1 MTMNLKKR
9 EIKRMRRRRTGLAL
23 IALCLLWLPAAAHE
37 GVYEQIAQLTRR
49 IRRDPQ
55 EPALY
60 LKRGELFRLLKQ
72 WDSALADYDR
82 AATLAPTS
90 VEVEFFRGRM
100 WAEADQPR
108 RARAALDRFLRAKPA
123 DVEGRLTRARLFARQ
138 HLTAAA
144 VADYSQ
150 VIDSS
155 PTPKPDHFIERA
167 RVQTAARE
175 FAAALRGLDEGL
187 AKLGPIVTL
196 QVEAIEIELKN
207 RNPDGALARLDA
219 AAAASPRQEH
229 WLARRGEILLR
240 AGRKAEAKTAF
251 TAALAAI
258 EALPLH
264 LRQVKATITLEKK
277 VRAALS

>member
-1 MTMNLKKR
+1 
-9 EIKRMRRRRTGLAL
+9 MRGRQIGLTL
-23 IALCLLWLPAAAHE
+23 IAVGLLCLPAAAHE
-37 GVYEQIAQLTRR
+37 GIYEQIAQVTRQVR
-49 IRRDPQ
+49 QDPHN
-55 EPALY
+55 PVLY
-60 LKRGELFRLLKQ
+60 LKRGELFRLLKE

-82 AATLAPTS
+82 ATTLDPTS
-90 VEVEFFRGRM
+90 VEVDYFRGRM
-100 WAEADQPR
+100 WAEAHQPR
-108 RARAALDRFLRAKPA
+108 RARLALDRFLRAKP
-123 DVEGRLTRARLFARQ
+123 DHTEGRLTRARVLAQLR
-138 HLTAAA
+138 HPAAA
-144 VADYSQ
+144 VSDYSH

-175 FAAALRGLDEGL
+175 FTAALRGLDVGL

-229 WLARRGEILLR
+229 WLTRRGEILLR
-240 AGRKAEAKTAF
+240 AGRKAEARTAF

-258 EALPLH
+258 EALPTH
-264 LRQVKATITLEKK
+264 LRQVKATVTLEKR

>member
-1 MTMNLKKR
+1 
-9 EIKRMRRRRTGLAL
+9 MRGRQIGLTL
-23 IALCLLWLPAAAHE
+23 IAVGLLCLPAAAHE
-37 GVYEQIAQLTRR
+37 GIYEQIAQVTRQVR
-49 IRRDPQ
+49 QDPHN
-55 EPALY
+55 PVLY
-60 LKRGELFRLLKQ
+60 LKRGELFRLLKE

-82 AATLAPTS
+82 AATLDPTS
-90 VEVEFFRGRM
+90 VEVDYFRGRM
-100 WAEADQPR
+100 WAEAHQPR
-108 RARAALDRFLRAKPA
+108 RAHRALDRFLQAKP
-123 DVEGRLTRARLFARQ
+123 DHTEGRLTRARVLAQLR
-138 HLTAAA
+138 HPAAA
-144 VADYSQ
+144 VADYSH

-175 FAAALRGLDEGL
+175 FTTALRGLDEGL

-229 WLARRGEILLR
+229 WLTRRGEILLR
-240 AGRKAEAKTAF
+240 AGRKAEARTAF
-251 TAALAAI
+251 AAALAAI
-258 EALPLH
+258 EALPTH
-264 LRQVKATITLEKK
+264 LRQVKATVTLEKR